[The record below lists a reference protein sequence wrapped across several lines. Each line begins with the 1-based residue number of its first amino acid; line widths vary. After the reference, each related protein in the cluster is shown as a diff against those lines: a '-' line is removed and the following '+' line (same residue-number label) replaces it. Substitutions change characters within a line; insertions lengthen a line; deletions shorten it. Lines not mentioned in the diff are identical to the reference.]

1 MSNASIVIAV
11 VVLTGLLAAPVAD
24 ARPRPARG
32 GLPQRVGLCVETRVK
47 SVETRLVDG
56 TNNTPIPDSGSAVN
70 FVNGGYQVSYE
81 TVRAIER
88 SRPGDPVRMCLIQ
101 IPHPCPPGDTRGR
114 LYKTTNLRT
123 HRSWTL
129 RDAEHMCG
137 GA

>member
-1 MSNASIVIAV
+1 MSNTTAAIVAV
-11 VVLTGLLAAPVAD
+11 ALAGVLAGPGAD
-24 ARPRPARG
+24 ARPRAPQG
-32 GLPQRVGLCVETRVK
+32 HLPQRVGLCVETRIK

-56 TNNTPIPDSGSAVN
+56 SDNSPIADSGSAVR